1 MTNEKYEELIKSV
14 MEELECS
21 RSEALAFIEFS
32 GMYSVCQ

>member
-21 RSEALAFIEFS
+21 RSEAVEFIEFS
-32 GMYSVCQ
+32 GMYSICQ